1 MANNKD
7 NNADLGNQTIEGTE
21 PPIIFD
27 AEIVMPDG
35 SSQPLFAQ
43 PANANGDAA
52 VIPPVTPEPAP
63 ISENLDAMLEAM
75 LSDTTVITPDAQP
88 SAKPAD
94 NAQPDSNDLDAQ
106 LAAMLGDEPIIVT
119 PAAEPVITPDA
130 QPFAMPADSARPAQ
144 PDTND
149 LDVQLAAAMSDHQ
162 PARAEAEAPK
172 PETEAPAGERK
183 EDGIDEATARLL
195 EMMKGLSDSKLA
207 PRDDSAETAKIMM
220 EQARLMMEQAQK
232 AQEQATR
239 LQAQVAQAAQAAA
252 SAPRNSSDTEAA
264 RVMMEQ
270 ARLMMEQAQ
279 KAQPTAD
286 NRFEAPPVTTAA
298 GAYANK
304 EVDKLKAEL
313 DSMRDLVSKLTF
325 SMAQPQTQNVAAQAP
340 PTYFGNDPYRRLE
353 KELDSMRREIIE
365 KELRDKEKELERK
378 QKEADNVKDIRPEMV
393 QMSDS
398 RDIAPVSAM
407 PQGGFGNE
415 YIPLAN
421 GVFYS
426 TKDRQIYVLTPAAA
440 AQSAVTKPAPA
451 PAKPRPTP
459 RPAARKS
466 SARAKSARRRPA
478 HGRPTRA
485 PRSSAR
491 PRPKR

>member
-130 QPFAMPADSARPAQ
+130 QPFAMPADNAQPAQPDTNDLDAQLAAMLGDEPIIVTPAAEPVITPDAQPFAMPADSARPAQ

-149 LDVQLAAAMSDHQ
+149 LDAQLAAAMSDHQ

-183 EDGIDEATARLL
+183 KDGIDETTARLL
-195 EMMKGLSDSKLA
+195 EMMKGLSDSKPA
-207 PRDDSAETAKIMM
+207 PRDDSAETAKI
-220 EQARLMMEQAQK
+220 
-232 AQEQATR
+232 
-239 LQAQVAQAAQAAA
+239 
-252 SAPRNSSDTEAA
+252 
-264 RVMMEQ
+264 MMEQ

-298 GAYANK
+298 DAYANK

-451 PAKPRPTP
+451 KPRPTP

>member
-149 LDVQLAAAMSDHQ
+149 LDAQLAAAMSDHQ

-183 EDGIDEATARLL
+183 KDGIDETTARLL
-195 EMMKGLSDSKLA
+195 EMMKGLSDSKPA

-298 GAYANK
+298 DAYANK

-451 PAKPRPTP
+451 KPRPTP